1 VGEKT
6 GVTEVTMPRARRF
19 AGVSRRAGDAYDE
32 RMAFSMRSSR
42 RRYREYLSKLKQRR
56 REHAAAGGGHES
68 MAASPHGGSDHAK
81 KHKPRSRSFMRLLA
95 EFWGLLRG
103 HRGRLA
109 LVLAAL
115 GVSTLLGLIPLY
127 GTKIVFDGVL
137 RDPPLPT
144 AMPPSIARWVPL
156 PSDRRQL
163 LTVVAIGMVVLA
175 AGAEVFGLWS
185 RWQTTRMT
193 KRLQVSVRK
202 RVFDH
207 AVRLPLHRVYE
218 LKSGGVASI
227 LREDAGG
234 VADLIFSMM
243 YNPWRAIIQLLGSLI
258 ILAFVDWRLLLGSIA
273 LLPTVWLTH
282 RTWIGRIRPIFRD
295 IRATR
300 QQIDSH
306 ATEAF
311 GGMRVVRSF
320 SRQQSEAAT
329 FTRNGHMMARQ
340 EVFAWWWMRGI
351 DVAWSV
357 LIPFASALLLYYG
370 GSRVLADMEKLKAGL
385 IQPKDALTVGD
396 LVMFLSYLAALLGPI
411 AALAGSATALQ
422 NSLSGLDRV
431 LDLLAEPLEMPAKP
445 GAISVSRETAA
456 GRITLRDVSFAY
468 SGSAAPVLHDISLD
482 VRPGEMIALVGPSGA
497 GKTTLCNLIARFYD
511 PTEGAM
517 TLDGVDLRDIT
528 ADSYRR
534 LLGIVEQDTF
544 LFDGTIAEN
553 IAYGRRGATD
563 EEIERAATLANAHE
577 FIVKLPDKYQSLI
590 GERGVKLSG
599 GQRQRLTIARAI
611 LADPRIL
618 ILDEATSNLDTESER
633 LIQGSLQSLMAG
645 RTSFVIAHRL
655 STVAHADRI
664 LVLENGRIVEQGRH
678 DELMQA
684 SGRYREMVD
693 LQTSPPASPVGVSV
707 TEGAEV

>member
-1 VGEKT
+1 
-6 GVTEVTMPRARRF
+6 MPLPA
-19 AGVSRRAGDAYDE
+19 
-32 RMAFSMRSSR
+32 RSSR
-42 RRYREYLSKLKQRR
+42 RRYRDYLTRLRLRHKRGAEARPVS
-56 REHAAAGGGHES
+56 EPAAPAL
-68 MAASPHGGSDHAK
+68 HGTGERAK
-81 KHKPRSRSFMRLLA
+81 KPRSRSFMQLFKQ
-95 EFWGLLRG
+95 FWGLLQG
-103 HRGRLA
+103 HRGTLA
-109 LVLAAL
+109 LALAA
-115 GVSTLLGLIPLY
+115 VSIATLFGLVPLY

-137 RDPPLPT
+137 REHPLPP
-144 AMPPSIARWVPL
+144 ALPL
-156 PSDRRQL
+156 WIHLPQDRRQL
-163 LTVVAIGMVVLA
+163 LTLVVMAMVALSAIS
-175 AGAEVFGLWS
+175 EVFGLWS

-193 KRLQVSVRK
+193 KRVQVSVRK
-202 RVFDH
+202 AVFDH
-207 AVRLPLHRVYE
+207 AVRLPLHRVYD

-234 VADLIFSMM
+234 VAELIFSML
-243 YNPWRAIIQLLGSLI
+243 YNPWRAIIQLLGSLV

-282 RTWIGRIRPIFRD
+282 RTWIGRIRPLFRD
-295 IRATR
+295 IRNTR

-329 FTRNGHMMARQ
+329 FTRNGHLMARQ
-340 EVFAWWWMRGI
+340 EIFAWWWMRGI

-357 LIPFASALLLYYG
+357 LIPLASALLLYYG
-370 GSRVLADMEKLKAGL
+370 GNRVLGDMDKLKAGL
-385 IQPKDALTVGD
+385 ITPQQALTVGD

-411 AALAGSATALQ
+411 ATLASSATALQ

-431 LDLLAEPLEMPAKP
+431 LDLLAEPLEMPAQP
-445 GAISVSRETAA
+445 GAIAINRDTAI

-468 SGSAAPVLHDISLD
+468 NGSATPVLRDINLD
-482 VRPGEMIALVGPSGA
+482 VHPGEMVALVGPSGA
-497 GKTTLCNLIARFYD
+497 GKTTLCNLVARFYD
-511 PTEGAM
+511 PTSGAVL
-517 TLDGVDLRDIT
+517 LDGIDLRDST
-528 ADSYRR
+528 AESYRR

-553 IAYGRRGATD
+553 ISYGRRGATE
-563 EEIERAATLANAHE
+563 EEITRAADLANAHE
-577 FIVKLPDKYQSLI
+577 FIAKLADGYDSLI

-633 LIQGSLQSLMAG
+633 LIQGSLHTLMAG

-655 STVAHADRI
+655 STIAHADRI
-664 LVLENGRIVEQGRH
+664 LVLEAGRVVEQGRH
-678 DELMQA
+678 EELMKA
-684 SGRYREMVD
+684 SGRYRQMVD
-693 LQTSPPASPVGVSV
+693 LQTSPPPPARVDV
-707 TEGAEV
+707 EEDARAGAEVLVER

>member
-1 VGEKT
+1 
-6 GVTEVTMPRARRF
+6 MPL
-19 AGVSRRAGDAYDE
+19 SI
-32 RMAFSMRSSR
+32 RSSR
-42 RRYREYLSKLKQRR
+42 RRYEKYRSKLQERR
-56 REHAAAGGGHES
+56 RDRAAGGD
-68 MAASPHGGSDHAK
+68 ASIPAPAHGADDSGK
-81 KHKPRSRSFMRLLA
+81 KHKPRSRTFTQLLKQ
-95 EFWGLLRG
+95 FWELLRG
-103 HRGRLA
+103 HRGLLVAA
-109 LVLAAL
+109 LVSLAF
-115 GVSTLLGLIPLY
+115 STMLGLVPLY

-137 RDPPLPT
+137 REQPIPSRLPPWIHLPT
-144 AMPPSIARWVPL
+144 NRQ
-156 PSDRRQL
+156 QL
-163 LTVVAIGMVVLA
+163 LTVVAVAMVALA
-175 AGAEVFGLWS
+175 GVSEAMSLWS
-185 RWQTTRMT
+185 RWQATRMT
-193 KRLQVSVRK
+193 KRVQVSVRK
-202 RVFDH
+202 KVFEH

-234 VADLIFSMM
+234 VADLIFSLL
-243 YNPWRAIIQLLGSLI
+243 YNPWRAIVQLIGSLI
-258 ILAFVDWRLLLGSIA
+258 ILTFVDWRLLLGSLA
-273 LLPTVWLTH
+273 LLPTVWITH
-282 RTWIGRIRPIFRD
+282 RTWIARIRPIFRD
-295 IRATR
+295 IRSTR

-320 SRQQSEAAT
+320 SRQQAEAAT
-329 FTRNGHMMARQ
+329 FTRNGHLMARQ
-340 EVFAWWWMRGI
+340 EIFAWWWMRGI

-357 LIPFASALLLYYG
+357 LIPVATAILLYFG
-370 GSRVLADMEKLKAGL
+370 GSRVLHDMARVRAGQ
-385 IQPKDALTVGD
+385 IQEQAAFTVGD

-411 AALAGSATALQ
+411 ATLASSATALQ

-431 LDLLAEPLEMPAKP
+431 LDLLAEPLEMPSKP
-445 GAISVSRETAA
+445 GAINVERDTTT
-456 GRITLRDVSFAY
+456 GRVTLRNVSFAY
-468 SGSAAPVLHDISLD
+468 TGAAAPVLHDVNLD

-511 PTEGAM
+511 PTTGAVL
-517 TLDGVDLRDIT
+517 LDGTDLRDIT

-553 IAYGRRGATD
+553 IAYGRRGATAD
-563 EEIERAATLANAHE
+563 EIIWAARQANAHE
-577 FIVKLPDKYQSLI
+577 FVSKLPAGYDSLI

-633 LIQGSLQSLMAG
+633 LIQASLQRLMGG

-655 STVAHADRI
+655 STIAHADRI
-664 LVLENGRIVEQGRH
+664 LVLENGRVIEQGRH
-678 DELMQA
+678 EELMEA

-693 LQTSPPASPVGVSV
+693 LQTHPPARADATIETATVSAL
-707 TEGAEV
+707 EG